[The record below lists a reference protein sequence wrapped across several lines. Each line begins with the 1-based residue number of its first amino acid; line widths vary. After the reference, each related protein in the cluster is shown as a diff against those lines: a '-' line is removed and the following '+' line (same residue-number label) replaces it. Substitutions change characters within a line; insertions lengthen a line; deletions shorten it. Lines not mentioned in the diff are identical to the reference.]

1 MSGSVRGR
9 HPHHPLWLAVALAGA
24 ILLAGCGGGVG
35 AGLLA
40 PPTPTFTPTPTATP
54 TPSPTPV
61 PVEAAA
67 AGAATPIPTS
77 QVTIPPGFTAV
88 EDTRLGY
95 SFAVPRGWSE
105 LDLRGSQF
113 QTLAGMFGMGDQIAT
128 LNRFLDS
135 PEGQM
140 LGEIYITDLT
150 SAMFG
155 GLPTLL
161 AVVVADAPGYTAEDA
176 RQLVEQLLASN
187 AGALGD
193 VRITNLAATTVN
205 NLPAVQGTAS
215 ANLAQVGMNA
225 TAFAKVVA
233 LLANDKVYLM
243 VLLAQENQRAA
254 KEPVFDQIIGT
265 FRPE

>member
-1 MSGSVRGR
+1 MFRPLQGR
-9 HPHHPLWLAVALAGA
+9 RPRRSFWLGVALAGA
-24 ILLAGCGGGVG
+24 IVIAGCGGGTG

-61 PVEAAA
+61 PAEAAA
-67 AGAATPIPTS
+67 AGAATPVPTP
-77 QVTIPPGFTAV
+77 QVTIPQGFTPV
-88 EDTRLGY
+88 VDERLGY

-113 QTLAGMFGMGDQIAT
+113 QTLAGMFGMGDQITA
-128 LNRFLDS
+128 LNRFLDT

-140 LGEIYITDLT
+140 LGEIYVTDLT

-161 AVVVADAPGYTAEDA
+161 AVVVADAPGYTAADA
-176 RQLVEQLLASN
+176 RQLVEELLANN
-187 AGALGD
+187 ASVLGN
-193 VRITNLAATTVN
+193 VRIDNLAATTVN
-205 NLPAVQGTAS
+205 NLPAVQGTATADLS
-215 ANLAQVGMNA
+215 QVGMNA
-225 TAFAKVVA
+225 SAFAKVVA
-233 LLANDKVYLM
+233 LLANDQVYLM
-243 VLLAQENQRAA
+243 VLLAQENQRTA
-254 KEPVFDQIIGT
+254 KEPIFDQIIGT

>member
-1 MSGSVRGR
+1 MFGSIRGR
-9 HPHHPLWLAVALAGA
+9 RPRHSLWLTVALAGV
-24 ILLAGCGGGVG
+24 LLAAGCGGGAG
-35 AGLLA
+35 AGLFA
-40 PPTPTFTPTPTATP
+40 PPTPTFTPTATP

-67 AGAATPIPTS
+67 AGVATPVPTP
-77 QVTIPPGFTAV
+77 QVTIPQGFTGVA
-88 EDTRLGY
+88 DKRLGY

-105 LDLRGSQF
+105 LDLRGSQV
-113 QTLAGMFGMGDQIAT
+113 QTLAGMFGMGDQIAA

-140 LGEIYITDLT
+140 LGEIYVTDLT

-176 RQLVEQLLASN
+176 KQLVEQLLASN
-187 AGALGD
+187 ASVLGN
-193 VRITNLAATTVN
+193 VRIDNLQATTVN
-205 NLPAVQGTAS
+205 NLPAVQGTAT
-215 ANLAQVGMNA
+215 ADLAQVGMNA
-225 TAFAKVVA
+225 AAFAKVVA
-233 LLANDKVYLM
+233 LLANDQVYLM
-243 VLLAQENQRAA
+243 VLLAQENQRTA